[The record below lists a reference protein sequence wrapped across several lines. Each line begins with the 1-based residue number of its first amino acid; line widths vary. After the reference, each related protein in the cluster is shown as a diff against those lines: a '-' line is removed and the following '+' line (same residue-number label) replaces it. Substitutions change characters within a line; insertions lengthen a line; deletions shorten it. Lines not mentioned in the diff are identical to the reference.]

1 MVADVQA
8 NILVGVTGGIAAY
21 KSPDVVRRLKERG
34 YAVKVVMTAG
44 CETVHS
50 SSKLF
55 LVAPSAVATQT
66 GTQTPTATCL

>member
-44 CETVHS
+44 AAE
-50 SSKLF
+50 F
-55 LVAPSAVATQT
+55 I
-66 GTQTPTATCL
+66 TPPAWVR